1 MKLFTF
7 MGTAEFYLLIM
18 PVLYWSIDATLG
30 LRIGIILLLSD
41 GINYLLKVGFHTAR
55 PFWYSKQVKGL
66 AFEYTFGLPSGHAQ
80 TSAAVFSLLAAS
92 LKRRWVW
99 VIALILIF
107 LIGVSRIYLAVHFPH
122 DVIVGWIV
130 GFLIV
135 WVFLRVEKPVADW
148 LANQTLGIS
157 ILAAFTFSIVIL
169 ILGLIVRTIAIEWQL
184 PQTWVENARLA
195 FPDEELINPFKV
207 SSLMRTCGALFGFS
221 AGALWLSA
229 RGGFSARGSW
239 WQRIARFLI
248 GMVGV
253 AILWIGL
260 GAIIPEPENVL
271 GYSLYYTWYAVIG
284 FWLSALAPA
293 IFIRLNLAQTK

>member
-1 MKLFTF
+1 LTEDRIPDSNGLFVYFDKRSSKDYITV
-7 MGTAEFYLLIM
+7 FY
-18 PVLYWSIDATLG
+18 
-30 LRIGIILLLSD
+30 
-41 GINYLLKVGFHTAR
+41 
-55 PFWYSKQVKGL
+55 
-66 AFEYTFGLPSGHAQ
+66 
-80 TSAAVFSLLAAS
+80 
-92 LKRRWVW
+92 
-99 VIALILIF
+99 
-107 LIGVSRIYLAVHFPH
+107 
-122 DVIVGWIV
+122 
-130 GFLIV
+130 
-135 WVFLRVEKPVADW
+135 
-148 LANQTLGIS
+148 
-157 ILAAFTFSIVIL
+157 
-169 ILGLIVRTIAIEWQL
+169 
-184 PQTWVENARLA
+184 
-195 FPDEELINPFKV
+195 PDEELIDPFKV